1 MCQTFKSCQ
10 IQYYVAQMFRYHAF
24 DSEMSKS
31 EGIND
36 TALMYLRKGQTVQ
49 DDAYHLL

>member
-1 MCQTFKSCQ
+1 
-10 IQYYVAQMFRYHAF
+10 MFRYHAF

-36 TALMYLRKGQTVQ
+36 TALMYLREGQAVL
-49 DDAYHLL
+49 DNAYRLL